1 MCRYG
6 SNKQK
11 LRVVKTFWELVLEN
25 FEDKILQILIGA
37 AVVSLIA
44 GVLQNGLH
52 GLIEG
57 TSILMSIAIIVVV
70 TSVNN
75 YVKEQ

>member
-1 MCRYG
+1 M
-6 SNKQK
+6 
-11 LRVVKTFWELVLEN
+11 VKTFWELVLEN